1 MVSGT
6 AIIFSDYKKNGNRYF
21 YEVCVELDKNAVEV
35 AILSQ
40 SAKNGIR
47 MDAAKFR
54 EDAQKAWDKMSIEKA
69 GYNPAVINF
78 ENQQMQQ
85 QKNNQQNQQQ
95 Q

>member
-21 YEVCVELDKNAVEV
+21 YEVCVELDKNAVEE

-40 SAKNGIR
+40 SVKNGIR

-54 EDAQKAWDKMSIEKA
+54 EAAQSAWDKLSLEKA
-69 GYNPAVINF
+69 GYNPAVLNY
-78 ENQQMQQ
+78 ENKLQ
-85 QKNNQQNQQQ
+85 NNTQAQ
-95 Q
+95 